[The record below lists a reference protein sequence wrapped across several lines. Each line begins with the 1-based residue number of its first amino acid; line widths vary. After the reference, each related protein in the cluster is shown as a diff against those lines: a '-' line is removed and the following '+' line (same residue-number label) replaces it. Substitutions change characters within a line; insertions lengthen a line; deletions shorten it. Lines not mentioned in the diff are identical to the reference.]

1 MKMEIKTSDSTVT
14 INGNIKSIG
23 DFQTIKN
30 TIDSMISTNKNIT
43 LDIVDSI
50 SITSSVIGYFNKLI
64 LKDGINLQMHVGNS
78 QLMEL
83 LVDLNLQS
91 TFKAKKI

>member
-1 MKMEIKTSDSTVT
+1 MEIKISNSTIT

-30 TIDSMISTNKNIT
+30 SIDGMISTNKNIVIN
-43 LDIVDSI
+43 IVDSI
-50 SITSSVIGYFNKLI
+50 SITSSTIGYFNKLI
-64 LKDGINLQMHVGNS
+64 LKDGISIQMNIGNP

-83 LVDLNLQS
+83 VEDLNLQS
-91 TFKAKKI
+91 TFRAKKV

>member
-1 MKMEIKTSDSTVT
+1 MEIKTSNSTVT

-43 LDIVDSI
+43 IDILNSI
-50 SITSSVIGYFNKLI
+50 SITSSAIGYFNRLI
-64 LKDGINLQMHVGNS
+64 LKDGINIQMRIGS
-78 QLMEL
+78 PQLMEL

-91 TFKAKKI
+91 TFNAKKV